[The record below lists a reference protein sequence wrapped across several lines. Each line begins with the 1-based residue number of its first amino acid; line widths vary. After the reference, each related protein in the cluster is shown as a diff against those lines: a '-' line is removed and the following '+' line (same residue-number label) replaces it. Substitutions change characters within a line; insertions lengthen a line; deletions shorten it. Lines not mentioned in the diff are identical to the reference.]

1 MNQEKQNMFT
11 VVSQRMDSRIADQK
25 RHCDTVVEREKAYT
39 DGYAQGARDALA
51 ELDAVNRANAKKTAS
66 ADEAYT
72 QGVNDMLYELG
83 KELGIGCGNL
93 REMAMTLDMK
103 AAAMA
108 DFIRDHFV
116 IDKEGER

>member
-1 MNQEKQNMFT
+1 MNQEKQNMLT
-11 VVSQRMDSRIADQK
+11 VISQRMDSRITDRQ
-25 RHCDTVVEREKAYT
+25 RHRDTIIERENAYT
-39 DGYAQGARDALA
+39 DGYAQGIRDTLA
-51 ELDAVNRANAKKTAS
+51 EFDTVNRANAEKAVS
-66 ADEAYT
+66 ADEAYS

-108 DFIRDHFV
+108 DFIRDRFV